1 MAGFA
6 TAHLDD
12 IAEITD
18 GRCPWRPVRHH
29 FGIQSFGVNA
39 WTAAKAG
46 DRIINEHDEDDQGEQ
61 QEELYFVQEGRARF
75 ELDGEAWTPPP
86 ARSSSS
92 RPTVTRTAFAEEP
105 GTTSFRVGATLGKA
119 YRPLGWEVWAPI
131 RPLYEAGDYAERPTK
146 AAS

>member
-12 IAEITD
+12 IDEITD

-46 DRIINEHDEDDQGEQ
+46 DRIINEHDEADVADQS
-61 QEELYFVQEGRARF
+61 EEL
-75 ELDGEAWTPPP
+75 
-86 ARSSSS
+86 
-92 RPTVTRTAFAEEP
+92 
-105 GTTSFRVGATLGKA
+105 
-119 YRPLGWEVWAPI
+119 
-131 RPLYEAGDYAERPTK
+131 
-146 AAS
+146 

>member
-6 TAHLDD
+6 AAHVSGVE
-12 IAEITD
+12 EITD

-46 DRIINEHDEDDQGEQ
+46 DRIINEHDENDEGEQ

-75 ELDGEAWTPPP
+75 ELDGQAVDAP
-86 ARSSSS
+86 AGTSSSS
-92 RPTVTRTAFAEEP
+92 VPLSP
-105 GTTSFRVGATLGKA
+105 GRRSPKSRGRRSFRWARRLGRRTSRSA
-119 YRPLGWEVWAPI
+119 GRSGLRPPAP
-131 RPLYEAGDYAERPTK
+131 RGG
-146 AAS
+146 